1 MYTSQIKANNKILDE
16 ELLKLEKNLKP
27 NNFKDEKIDKKQEVI
42 LSKDDFAPDN
52 EINIYKYKL
61 KVIKQIKLP
70 LEIDEVNKNE
80 IKNENQE
87 LAAKFDDKYIYL
99 NEQDVYYIIEKLY
112 SYNFFALDKSKYNL
126 AIEKGKIEAIKL
138 STKIL
143 SFLGGDKDK
152 QELLE
157 KNFEEFKNSA
167 DEKILNNLQNMK
179 EFYLVLNNHRGK
191 AKNQFSEKLFEL
203 SVYIFQKSLDFLSQ
217 NRNLELEDLMII
229 LSQTFFKEEN
239 EKKIY
244 ICDIIKSH
252 ELYKK
257 EKFWEEILIHKVEEE
272 FKYKKKL
279 LQQDSNIMN
288 DSQKKDETIS
298 TKLIPLGSIMIE
310 FDFPKNKAIEIVE
323 KVMNKYK
330 CSKDTKEHIISF
342 MKNFEVDN
350 K

>member
-1 MYTSQIKANNKILDE
+1 M
-16 ELLKLEKNLKP
+16 
-27 NNFKDEKIDKKQEVI
+27 
-42 LSKDDFAPDN
+42 
-52 EINIYKYKL
+52 
-61 KVIKQIKLP
+61 
-70 LEIDEVNKNE
+70 
-80 IKNENQE
+80 
-87 LAAKFDDKYIYL
+87 
-99 NEQDVYYIIEKLY
+99 
-112 SYNFFALDKSKYNL
+112 
-126 AIEKGKIEAIKL
+126 
-138 STKIL
+138 
-143 SFLGGDKDK
+143 
-152 QELLE
+152 
-157 KNFEEFKNSA
+157 
-167 DEKILNNLQNMK
+167 NNLQNMK

-217 NRNLELEDLMII
+217 NRNIELEDLMII

-279 LQQDSNIMN
+279 LQQDLNIMN
-288 DSQKKDETIS
+288 NSQKKDETIS

-310 FDFPKNKAIEIVE
+310 FGFPKNKAIEIVE